1 MSTSVVNPYNEV
13 VQTFWWSAFKI
24 QTSNQ
29 TAKKTL
35 QLYCSER
42 IKYVPHP
49 ETIVMCSVL
58 FSVEVRQGDLES
70 KRRLAGQSVEFVKA
84 KPALACKI
92 CFHEIILLHF
102 CIIIWCFVTYRWLKN
117 HLGILGSFCQSR
129 LEGCPPACE
138 PAPVL
143 DLVERVNL
151 GSL

>member
-58 FSVEVRQGDLES
+58 FSIEVGQDDLES
-70 KRRLAGQSVEFVKA
+70 KRRLTGQSVEFVKA

-92 CFHEIILLHF
+92 DFHEIILLYL
-102 CIIIWCFVTYRWLKN
+102 CKSLFV
-117 HLGILGSFCQSR
+117 
-129 LEGCPPACE
+129 
-138 PAPVL
+138 VL
-143 DLVERVNL
+143 LLTV
-151 GSL
+151 G